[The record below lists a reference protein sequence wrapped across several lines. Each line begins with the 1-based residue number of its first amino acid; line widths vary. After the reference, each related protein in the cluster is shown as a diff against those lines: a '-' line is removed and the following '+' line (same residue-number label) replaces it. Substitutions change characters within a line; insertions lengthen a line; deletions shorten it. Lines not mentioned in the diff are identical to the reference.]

1 MSRLR
6 RILHPTDFS
15 RASNTAFARAVAMA
29 KADRAELLLVHVMA
43 LPVPMAGE
51 GYISPSVYEDLEA
64 SARKHAEKRLAALR
78 DKARAAGVKASV
90 LLYEGVA
97 HEQIVRAAKSKKADL
112 IVIGTHGRTGF
123 AKLFL
128 GSVASRVVTAG
139 SRAEGLRLVIE
150 PPRLVISD
158 LRLPDGDGLDI
169 IRAAKAIHPPVPVI
183 VVTSFAS
190 AASRRA
196 ARASGAAAFLTKP
209 FSASELLE
217 LVRIG
222 FERPLS

>member
-1 MSRLR
+1 MNRILVIDHEPDLRNSYDRLLR
-6 RILHPTDFS
+6 RQ
-15 RASNTAFARAVAMA
+15 
-29 KADRAELLLVHVMA
+29 
-43 LPVPMAGE
+43 
-51 GYISPSVYEDLEA
+51 GY
-64 SARKHAEKRLAALR
+64 
-78 DKARAAGVKASV
+78 
-90 LLYEGVA
+90 
-97 HEQIVRAAKSKKADL
+97 
-112 IVIGTHGRTGF
+112 
-123 AKLFL
+123 
-128 GSVASRVVTAG
+128 RVVTAG

-217 LVRIG
+217 LVRIE

>member
-1 MSRLR
+1 MNRILVIDHEPDLRISYDRLLR
-6 RILHPTDFS
+6 RQ
-15 RASNTAFARAVAMA
+15 
-29 KADRAELLLVHVMA
+29 
-43 LPVPMAGE
+43 
-51 GYISPSVYEDLEA
+51 GY
-64 SARKHAEKRLAALR
+64 
-78 DKARAAGVKASV
+78 
-90 LLYEGVA
+90 
-97 HEQIVRAAKSKKADL
+97 
-112 IVIGTHGRTGF
+112 
-123 AKLFL
+123 
-128 GSVASRVVTAG
+128 RVVAAG
-139 SRAEGLRLVIE
+139 SRAEGLRLVTE
-150 PPRLVISD
+150 RPRLVISD